1 MLAQL
6 AAADPWRFQF
16 HPEVW
21 VLVGFLTGAYIYMV
35 RVIGPKAVPAGQP
48 AVTRRNI
55 GCFVGAMVMLW
66 VASDWPV
73 HDIGEEYLYSVHMAQ
88 HMMLSYFLP
97 PLVLMATPEWLLR
110 VLVGNGRFYR
120 VVVFFTR
127 PVVAAVLFNA
137 IVIITHIP
145 GVVAA
150 SVEQRPAALHAALR
164 RRDVLVADVD
174 AGRRP
179 VPRAADLT
187 DRQVHL
193 PLHPVARADDP
204 RRVADVRRRRGVQD
218 LRPARC
224 GSWGLSVVFD
234 QQLAGAI
241 MKTGGG
247 IFLWAII
254 IYIFFKK
261 FASGFEYGNTYRR
274 PRPMPDAELTGDSV
288 VDEETPLTTAD
299 VEREFAQ
306 VPPAFH
312 RLTRGNRP
320 GPVGPRPVTSRP

>member
-6 AAADPWRFQF
+6 TATDPWRFQW

-21 VLVGFLTGAYIYMV
+21 ILVGFLTGAYIYMV
-35 RVIGPKAVPAGQP
+35 RVIGPKAVPPGRP
-48 AVTRRNI
+48 AVSRFNI

-137 IVIITHIP
+137 VIIVTHIP

-150 SVEQRPAALHAALR
+150 SVDNGPLHYSLHFAVVMFSLLMWMPVVGPFPELQISPIGKCVYLFVQSLVPTIPAAWLTF
-164 RRDVLVADVD
+164 ADGAVYKTYD
-174 AGRRP
+174 QP
-179 VPRAADLT
+179 V
-187 DRQVHL
+187 
-193 PLHPVARADDP
+193 
-204 RRVADVRRRRGVQD
+204 RV
-218 LRPARC
+218 
-224 GSWGLSVVFD
+224 WGLSVVFD

-254 IYIFFKK
+254 IFIFFKR
-261 FASGFEYGNTYRR
+261 FASGFEYDNTYRR
-274 PRPMPDAELTGDSV
+274 PHPMPDAEFTGDSV
-288 VDEETPLTTAD
+288 VDGETPLTTAD
-299 VEREFAQ
+299 VEREFAH
-306 VPPAFH
+306 VP
-312 RLTRGNRP
+312 
-320 GPVGPRPVTSRP
+320 PRPVD